1 MEVNAPQPS
10 DPNVVAAAQT
20 ASNKETAIANANLN
34 RFNQYA
40 PQGAVEYSVVGTNED
55 GTPKYEQRTT
65 YSPQE
70 QAIYDI
76 NVATRQNVGNISR
89 DQSARI
95 GELLGTPVSLD
106 NNAVEGRLF
115 DLGRARLDPMF
126 QQQNDALAQR
136 LANQG
141 IGINSEAYGRAM
153 GLQGQKENDA
163 YNQLLLTGRGQ
174 AVQEALTQR
183 NQPINEITALMSG
196 SQVSQPNFTAYQPV
210 AQANT
215 DVAGIYANYD
225 AQRMQ
230 AAQMEN
236 AGNSAMLGGLFG
248 LGAAG
253 IRAYPWA
260 SDRRL
265 KRDIVRTGNIG
276 PKGLRE
282 VEWTY
287 IWGGPRYRGYIAQ
300 EVAPLF
306 PQAVHEVG
314 GYLALDYSE
323 IV

>member
-1 MEVNAPQPS
+1 MEVNSPQPQ
-10 DPNVVAAAQT
+10 DPKMVAEAQT

-34 RFNQYA
+34 RFDQFS
-40 PQGAVEYSVVGTNED
+40 PQGSVQYKVVGTNDD
-55 GTPKYEQRTT
+55 GTPKYEQTT
-65 YSPQE
+65 SYSPAE
-70 QAIYDI
+70 QGIYDT

-115 DLGRARLDPMF
+115 DLGRNRLDPMF
-126 QQQNDALAQR
+126 QQQREALDQK

-141 IGINSEAYGRAM
+141 IGINSEAYGRAY

-196 SQVSQPNFTAYQPV
+196 SQVSQPNFTAFQPV

-215 DVAGIYANYD
+215 DVAGIYNNAY
-225 AQRMQ
+225 QQQLQ
-230 AAQMEN
+230 AAQIEN
-236 AGNSAMLGGLFG
+236 QSNNAMLGGLFG

-253 IRAYPWA
+253 LRMW

-265 KRDIVRTGNIG
+265 KKDIRRIG
-276 PKGLRE
+276 YADNGLPI
-282 VEWTY
+282 Y
-287 IWGGPRYRGYIAQ
+287 SFKYKAGGPVQIGFMADDV
-300 EVAPLF
+300 EKVAPE
-306 PQAVHEVG
+306 AVFTEANGFKSV
-314 GYLALDYSE
+314 DYE
-323 IV
+323 RAA